1 MAQLPKGERAQVGP
15 RLALDVFEAV
25 RRLAEENRMSV
36 SQYVADVMALHVNRP
51 DLVLELDKPRHVPRR
66 ARPKKGRKRK
76 TEKTNQQELPL
87 AG

>member
-1 MAQLPKGERAQVGP
+1 
-15 RLALDVFEAV
+15 
-25 RRLAEENRMSV
+25 MSV

-76 TEKTNQQELPL
+76 TETNQQELPL